1 MSEKGKLEIGKDE
14 FKRSVGNFK
23 LDGEFFPH
31 KGVGIVVTIRELV
44 LSGWSQRTLQGGRS
58 NRMSY
63 LW

>member
-1 MSEKGKLEIGKDE
+1 MSEKGKLEIGKE
-14 FKRSVGNFK
+14 ECKRSVGNFK

-31 KGVGIVVTIRELV
+31 TSVGIVVTICELV
-44 LSGWSQRTLQGGRS
+44 LSGWSQCTLQGGRN